1 MAIDNAVLSPRQTE
15 CLRWAS
21 LGKTSKETA
30 LILGVSERTVNFHL
44 YGAFGKLRV
53 NSKHAAVAK
62 AVKYGLLNSDGR
74 GPRPDSNATART
86 DRRAR

>member
-1 MAIDNAVLSPRQTE
+1 MAIATRVLSPRQTE

-44 YGAFGKLRV
+44 YGAFEKLAV
-53 NSKHAAVAK
+53 HSKHAAVAK
-62 AVKYGLLNSDGR
+62 ALSLGLLPDGV
-74 GPRPDSNATART
+74 GIPSVAGEDAATHGLQAY
-86 DRRAR
+86 

>member
-1 MAIDNAVLSPRQTE
+1 MAIATRVLSPRQTE

-44 YGAFGKLRV
+44 CGAFEKLAV
-53 NSKHAAVAK
+53 HSKHAAVAK
-62 AVKYGLLNSDGR
+62 ALSLGLLADDGDIPAFE
-74 GPRPDSNATART
+74 GEETATLGLPVY
-86 DRRAR
+86 